1 MPDAGSEEWGS
12 SMAEA
17 YIVDAVRTPVG
28 RRNGALRGVHP
39 GDLGAHVLRAL
50 MARND
55 FDPASVDD
63 VVFGCCD
70 TIGPQAGD
78 IARTAWLAAGLPEHV
93 PGTTIDRQC
102 GSSQQAAH
110 FAAQGVIAGAY
121 DVVVAAGVEVMTRV
135 PMGSSMADGKFTNF
149 GPGFAFT
156 PGKGYGYSGEGYE
169 YLRHWLRA
177 RTGKALDVEAQA
189 QVFTPA
195 GMTETAFTAQRWF
208 KGRLAHPA
216 VDGGFIP
223 PTLPDEP
230 SAADNVHTTARDYA
244 RFLVWL
250 MGSGGLTPDLAAEQR
265 TIQAS
270 QGDELCNKA
279 MPAHCPESAGF
290 GLGWQ
295 VIHLGAK
302 TFLMHTGND
311 AGEFSFAYWSP
322 DTREG
327 AVILT
332 NGNRGAEAV
341 LAAIDQEFLDLH
353 VGLDG
358 KVLLEDRLRR
368 VPLGVN
374 VEDQRG
380 RLGHV
385 VFEAAGDSE
394 AHGWGKG
401 GAGSSE
407 TPKRPETTF
416 RKHHAK

>member
-1 MPDAGSEEWGS
+1 MPGRVGAAEKSEVAKAHDALDRTMPETLARFHIPAVSIARIRSGRVDLV
-12 SMAEA
+12 AA
-17 YIVDAVRTPVG
+17 YG
-28 RRNGALRGVHP
+28 LR
-39 GDLGAHVLRAL
+39 DGAHPATAATLFNVASLTKPLAAQTVLRLASEGRFLLDEPLSKTWADPDVRDDPRAAL
-50 MARND
+50 LTPRIML
-55 FDPASVDD
+55 SHQT
-63 VVFGCCD
+63 G
-70 TIGPQAGD
+70 
-78 IARTAWLAAGLPEHV
+78 
-93 PGTTIDRQC
+93 
-102 GSSQQAAH
+102 
-110 FAAQGVIAGAY
+110 FANWRHQTG
-121 DVVVAAGVEVMTRV
+121 
-135 PMGSSMADGKFTNF
+135 GKL
-149 GPGFAFT
+149 GFAFT

-341 LAAIDQEFLDLH
+341 LAAIDLLGFDPDYAAFLKAL
-353 VGLDG
+353 
-358 KVLLEDRLRR
+358 
-368 VPLGVN
+368 
-374 VEDQRG
+374 
-380 RLGHV
+380 
-385 VFEAAGDSE
+385 AA
-394 AHGWGKG
+394 K
-401 GAGSSE
+401 
-407 TPKRPETTF
+407 
-416 RKHHAK
+416 